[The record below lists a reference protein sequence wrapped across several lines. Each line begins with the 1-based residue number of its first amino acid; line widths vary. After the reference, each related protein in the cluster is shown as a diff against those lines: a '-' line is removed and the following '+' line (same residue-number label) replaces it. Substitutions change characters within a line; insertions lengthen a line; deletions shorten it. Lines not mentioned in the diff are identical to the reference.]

1 MNKPDNNMPV
11 EEATEIVRLRER
23 VADLE
28 NRIKNASIMM
38 VDWDGYYD
46 PETKK
51 GNAVQLAILIE
62 DSFRVLQGKSWR
74 DRVPVGPNL

>member
-28 NRIKNASIMM
+28 NRIKTASILM

-62 DSFRVLQGKSWR
+62 DSFRTLQGKSWR

>member
-28 NRIKNASIMM
+28 NRIKTASILM

-62 DSFRVLQGKSWR
+62 DSFRALQGKSWR